1 MGKVI
6 FPLHQSTHTLYN
18 LVRLFNKTANNDCL
32 EMNAALNSFSV
43 FRCSI
48 AMTAPAKVLRLFA
61 SSSSKLDKKEDWRQI
76 EAS

>member
-1 MGKVI
+1 
-6 FPLHQSTHTLYN
+6 
-18 LVRLFNKTANNDCL
+18 
-32 EMNAALNSFSV
+32 MNAALNSFSV

-61 SSSSKLDKKEDWRQI
+61 SSSSKLDKKDDWRQI